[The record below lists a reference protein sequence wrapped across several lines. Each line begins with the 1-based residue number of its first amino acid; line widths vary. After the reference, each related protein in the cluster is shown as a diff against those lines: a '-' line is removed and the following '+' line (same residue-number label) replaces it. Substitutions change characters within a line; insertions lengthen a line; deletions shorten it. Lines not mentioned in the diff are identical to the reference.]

1 MSLYRKLSSKPKLFL
16 AVAGISLRDFQRLLP
31 DFADAIRQLEG
42 ERKRRTVQTRAERQ
56 RGIGG
61 GAQFAHEL
69 PDQLGL

>member
-1 MSLYRKLSSKPKLFL
+1 
-16 AVAGISLRDFQRLLP
+16 
-31 DFADAIRQLEG
+31 
-42 ERKRRTVQTRAERQ
+42 VQTRAERQ